1 MTKGT
6 AFIVRKNT
14 LAPILIV
21 EDEEQ
26 VRVLAESYLRDQG
39 HQTLSAATTEEALA
53 VIDENDNVDLLF
65 VDVELDEGSQEG
77 LELAKQAVAR
87 RPELKILYTT
97 KNEVTDGMRALFV
110 EKSAVLP
117 KPYTVE
123 QLQGSLAVH
132 FGIKPM
138 AEA

>member
-1 MTKGT
+1 MT
-6 AFIVRKNT
+6 
-14 LAPILIV
+14 PILVV

-39 HQTLSAATTEEALA
+39 HQTLSAATTDQALA
-53 VIDENDNVDLLF
+53 VLDENENVAVLF
-65 VDVELDEGSQEG
+65 VDVELDEGRQEG

-87 RPELKILYTT
+87 RPDLKVLYTT

-123 QLQGSLAVH
+123 QLLNAVAVAV
-132 FGIKPM
+132 KPGETNVEVEGDLVLR
-138 AEA
+138 A